1 MAAMK
6 KLMRIIFSLLLITH
20 IGTALADARVFEL
33 TTPNPQ
39 EVVDTLRQT
48 YGDKIRVDLVQQ
60 RLVVVGS
67 KQQLDEIGAVLVKLD
82 PTPAALRLTI
92 REQPPADETPG
103 TITYSTTTNNG
114 YTIDTVEGA
123 LVALDYSQLSQRVSG
138 FGAGAPYR
146 GWLIDIEEK
155 PTLLQSITLQVRA
168 PSRKAIITVG
178 YTKEENQQRRVFGNT
193 VAGDLGSWIPL
204 LPQQEVPQQGAP
216 EQEVPADGT
225 ITSGP
230 KRGNQLYV
238 RVQKNYSKAK
248 TRTQN

>member
-204 LPQQEVPQQGAP
+204 LPQQEVP
-216 EQEVPADGT
+216 ADGT

>member
-1 MAAMK
+1 MK

-92 REQPPADETPG
+92 REQPADETPG

-204 LPQQEVPQQGAP
+204 LPQQGAP

>member
-1 MAAMK
+1 
-6 KLMRIIFSLLLITH
+6 
-20 IGTALADARVFEL
+20 VFEL

-39 EVVDTLRQT
+39 EVVDTLQRT

-92 REQPPADETPG
+92 REQPPADEVPG
-103 TITYSTTTNNG
+103 TITYSTENNG

-123 LVALDYSQLSQRVSG
+123 LVALDYSQLSQRISG
-138 FGAGAPYR
+138 FGAGTSYR

-193 VAGDLGSWIPL
+193 VAGDIGSWIPL
-204 LPQQEVPQQGAP
+204 LPES
-216 EQEVPADGT
+216 EVPADGT
-225 ITSGP
+225 ITSGS

-238 RVQKNYSKAK
+238 RVQKNYNKAK
-248 TRTQN
+248 ARSRN

>member
-1 MAAMK
+1 MK

-204 LPQQEVPQQGAP
+204 LPQQGAP

>member
-48 YGDKIRVDLVQQ
+48 YGDNLRVDLVQQ

-204 LPQQEVPQQGAP
+204 LPQQEVP
-216 EQEVPADGT
+216 ADGT

>member
-1 MAAMK
+1 MK

-123 LVALDYSQLSQRVSG
+123 LVALDYQQLSQRISG
-138 FGAGAPYR
+138 FGSGAAHR
-146 GWLIDIEEK
+146 GWLIDIEDK
-155 PTLLQSITLQVRA
+155 PTLLQSITLQVRV
-168 PSRKAIITVG
+168 PRGGKAVVTVG
-178 YTKEENQQRRVFGNT
+178 YTKEENQQRRIFGNT
-193 VAGDLGSWIPL
+193 VAGELGSWIPL
-204 LPQQEVPQQGAP
+204 LPEPEAP
-216 EQEVPADGT
+216 AHGI